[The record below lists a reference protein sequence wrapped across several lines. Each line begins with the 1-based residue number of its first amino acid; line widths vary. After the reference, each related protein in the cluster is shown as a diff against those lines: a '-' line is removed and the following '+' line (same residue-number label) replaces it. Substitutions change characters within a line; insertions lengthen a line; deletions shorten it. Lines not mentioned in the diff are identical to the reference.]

1 MNVTY
6 SGKQSSP
13 IKSRSLLSRTLAL
26 VLNPLFDVACSTSI
40 HRRLSC
46 ENISEVFEDFKGCN
60 KHGINVLL
68 RDAVDDIDLIGWISP
83 FTLLI
88 HGSSEDMNTI
98 EQAWVGRMLK
108 PPQYFVIK
116 DFGKHKCKLNF
127 FHFVIDKNI

>member
-1 MNVTY
+1 MLVQSNSKIKNMNVTY

-13 IKSRSLLSRTLAL
+13 IKSRSLLSR
-26 VLNPLFDVACSTSI
+26 
-40 HRRLSC
+40 
-46 ENISEVFEDFKGCN
+46 N

-108 PPQYFVIK
+108 PPQDFVIK
-116 DFGKHKCKLNF
+116 DFGKHKCKLN
-127 FHFVIDKNI
+127 KNI

>member
-13 IKSRSLLSRTLAL
+13 IKSRSLLSRTL
-26 VLNPLFDVACSTSI
+26 FDVACSTSI

-46 ENISEVFEDFKGCN
+46 ENISDVFEDFKGCN

-108 PPQYFVIK
+108 PPQDFVIK
-116 DFGKHKCKLNF
+116 DFGKHKCKL
-127 FHFVIDKNI
+127 DKNI

>member
-1 MNVTY
+1 M
-6 SGKQSSP
+6 
-13 IKSRSLLSRTLAL
+13 

-46 ENISEVFEDFKGCN
+46 ENISDVFEDFKGCN

-108 PPQYFVIK
+108 PPQDFVIK
-116 DFGKHKCKLNF
+116 DFGKHKCKL
-127 FHFVIDKNI
+127 DKNI